1 MSKSVTIAVLVT
13 GPAYGS
19 QDALS
24 AYHYV
29 KSAIE
34 LGHTIQRVFFYN
46 DGVLNGST
54 LTSPAADE
62 FDLYNAWLLMAR
74 EHLFPLDICSGAAL
88 RRGVIDQNEADRT
101 GKNQFNLEL
110 PFQLTGLGQLAESI
124 MTADRVIQF

>member
-1 MSKSVTIAVLVT
+1 MSKSITIAVLVT

-29 KSAIE
+29 KSAVE

-46 DGVLNGST
+46 DGVLNGSI

-62 FDLYNAWLLMAR
+62 FDLYNAWLVMAR

-88 RRGVIDQNEADRT
+88 RREADRT

>member
-1 MSKSVTIAVLVT
+1 MSKSITIAVLVT

-29 KSAIE
+29 KSAVE

-46 DGVLNGST
+46 DGVLNGSI

-62 FDLYNAWLLMAR
+62 FDLYNAWLVMAR

-88 RRGVIDQNEADRT
+88 RRGVIDQSEADRT

-124 MTADRVIQF
+124 MSADRVIQF